1 MQLSPL
7 CRLHKASNILRMS
20 RIKLP
25 TACKM
30 FFRIIC
36 AAVPFFFGVIEAKS
50 DKLARIEAVLQGFDP
65 DAKALMLT
73 TERGEIKVF
82 LTPSSKGSDTIH
94 SIQRNPV
101 RLVALT
107 VEINY
112 SDKTVIS
119 IEEASS
125 QPQDPKLASVKGPWP
140 SFQEKPKSF
149 EVGGLRF
156 QHPVDWVCL
165 QAPALPIKAQMV
177 VPSKG
182 DLQPADI
189 TFSHSGQA
197 LGDGVHKN
205 IELWLNQFDDK
216 TDSGKFEQVS
226 LGGRKVHIIYVEGF
240 LRSAMDVRVAAEC
253 GNYSLL
259 GAIVEGPEGLISVK
273 MTGPKATVTESREKF
288 LLLIESAVVTGQT
301 RVLDMERG
309 SEQTK
314 MGQVTAKALSGF
326 EGTVDKMKFGD
337 SGIELSVTYPVS
349 AGVEEHVGVIVPKSY
364 ANFDAI
370 ERLLKAA
377 LDSRRIVDFEVLFRE
392 ELNAAH
398 QPYKF
403 LMRSVSIRP
412 QPDSTRLQPD
422 RPLLKLDEHALLK
435 RETPNNERLPKDYL
449 EVAGGVLVGPV
460 FVVNNHPSR
469 RIRYTITVSEGFG
482 TTVATLRGVVDPEQK
497 RFLGERDRKMS
508 NGSISRSFEIQ
519 SASFDSP

>member
-1 MQLSPL
+1 
-7 CRLHKASNILRMS
+7 
-20 RIKLP
+20 
-25 TACKM
+25 
-30 FFRIIC
+30 
-36 AAVPFFFGVIEAKS
+36 
-50 DKLARIEAVLQGFDP
+50 
-65 DAKALMLT
+65 
-73 TERGEIKVF
+73 
-82 LTPSSKGSDTIH
+82 
-94 SIQRNPV
+94 
-101 RLVALT
+101 
-107 VEINY
+107 
-112 SDKTVIS
+112 
-119 IEEASS
+119 
-125 QPQDPKLASVKGPWP
+125 
-140 SFQEKPKSF
+140 
-149 EVGGLRF
+149 
-156 QHPVDWVCL
+156 
-165 QAPALPIKAQMV
+165 
-177 VPSKG
+177 
-182 DLQPADI
+182 
-189 TFSHSGQA
+189 
-197 LGDGVHKN
+197 
-205 IELWLNQFDDK
+205 
-216 TDSGKFEQVS
+216 
-226 LGGRKVHIIYVEGF
+226 
-240 LRSAMDVRVAAEC
+240 MDVRVAAEC